1 MNVHEALAE
10 PHRRRI
16 VELVGLRER
25 TAGEIVEALAI
36 SQPGASKHLRVLR
49 EAGLVSVREDA
60 QRRLYRLKP
69 DKLAELD
76 AWLEPYRRLWSERLD
91 SLEVHL
97 KRES

>member
-16 VELVGLRER
+16 VELVGASER
-25 TAGEIVEALAI
+25 TAGEIVEALQI

-49 EAGLVSVREDA
+49 EAGLVSVRKDA

-76 AWLEPYRRLWSERLD
+76 AWLQPYRRLWSDRLD
-91 SLEVHL
+91 ALEAHL
-97 KRES
+97 MRES